1 MGCAGII
8 FFFAGRGP
16 TKKKFNPGTAIL
28 SEDAK
33 VGTVIES
40 LEDNGQIHALGVIKN
55 DASKKRLVV
64 DGTEIKLY

>member
-1 MGCAGII
+1 MFHIT
-8 FFFAGRGP
+8 GRASN
-16 TKKKFNPGTAIL
+16 KKIYPGTAIL

-40 LEDNGQIHALGVIKN
+40 LEDNGQMDEFGVIKN
-55 DASKKRLVV
+55 YASKKILVV